1 MMAMARVGYLIC
13 AIEGEP
19 LSKEINN
26 IRKLNKETQ
35 TIKQMEKT

>member
-1 MMAMARVGYLIC
+1 MAVAGVSYLIC

-26 IRKLNKETQ
+26 GFELNKATQ